1 MAEARDRK
9 GRSSVGAEIGDVR
22 LQVDNFVHTVGRSAS
37 KLWLTEFE
45 VLAGALRDGLI
56 MLDSAT
62 GYRWELRV

>member
-1 MAEARDRK
+1 M
-9 GRSSVGAEIGDVR
+9 GAEIGDVR